1 MYNHQSCAQK
11 GAGHARRMHHPFYQ
25 ANQKAPVNIFKTEN
39 SFELMVFAPGRVK
52 ENFRVNVEGTELIV
66 SYQPAAGIPQPEW
79 IQKEYSRGAFE
90 RRFMTNDTIDTA
102 NIKATYVDGVLQ
114 ISLPI
119 IPGKEAPKQEV
130 PIN

>member
-1 MYNHQSCAQK
+1 MYYNQSCAPK
-11 GAGHARRMHHPFYQ
+11 GAGYTRRMHHPFYQ
-25 ANQKAPVNIFKTEN
+25 SNQRAPVNIYKTEN

-52 ENFRVNVEGTELIV
+52 ENFQVNVVDKELIV
-66 SYQPAAGIPQPEW
+66 SYQPAAGIPQHEW
-79 IQKEYSRGAFE
+79 IQREYSRGAFE
-90 RRFMTNDTIDTA
+90 RRFMADDTIDTG
-102 NIKATYVDGVLQ
+102 NIKATYTDGVLQ